1 MMHITKETTMKRVLA
16 IMIAALVITGCAS
29 VTKTEGVKVDREKV
43 LELKPGVTS
52 RQMVL
57 DTFGSPTEVS
67 FENNEERMSYVFKE
81 KKTPAY
87 LGGMVENDV
96 MSREKKTVLEI
107 VLRNDVVYTYRYKIS
122 EN

>member
-1 MMHITKETTMKRVLA
+1 MKRVLA
-16 IMIAALVITGCAS
+16 IMIAALVISGCTS
-29 VTKTEGVKVDREKV
+29 VTKTEGMKVDREKV

-107 VLRNDVVYTYRYKIS
+107 VLRNDVVYTYRYKSS

>member
-1 MMHITKETTMKRVLA
+1 MKRVA
-16 IMIAALVITGCAS
+16 IALITGFMLIGCAS

-43 LELKPGVTS
+43 LELKPGVTT
-52 RQMVL
+52 RQSVL
-57 DTFGSPTEVS
+57 QAFGAPSEVS

-87 LGGMVENDV
+87 FGGIVENDV
-96 MSREKKTVLEI
+96 ISREKKTVLEL
-107 VLRNDVVYTYRYKIS
+107 VFKNDVVYSYRYKSS